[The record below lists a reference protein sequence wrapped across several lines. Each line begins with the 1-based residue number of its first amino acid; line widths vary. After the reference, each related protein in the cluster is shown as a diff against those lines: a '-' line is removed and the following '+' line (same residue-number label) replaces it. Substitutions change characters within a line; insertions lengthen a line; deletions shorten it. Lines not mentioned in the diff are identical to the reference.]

1 MINKEQMRLNN
12 PAVYLYLL
20 AEKANDSFYGNR
32 RQMIEMTSKGSL
44 PMEALDMEPEPS
56 NPYSPPRQPA
66 AKQNGHK
73 YKSPRSHS
81 SQSLCYSFNTAAS
94 PAAIRSWQSK
104 DSLGLRQSYGPKK
117 LCIIEK
123 EVHTTRY
130 LPPRPY
136 FVTNSK
142 TEVTV

>member
-1 MINKEQMRLNN
+1 M
-12 PAVYLYLL
+12 L
-20 AEKANDSFYGNR
+20 AEKANDSFYSNR
-32 RQMIEMTSKGSL
+32 RQMMAMASKGSL

-56 NPYSPPRQPA
+56 NPYSPARQPP

-94 PAAIRSWQSK
+94 PAAPVRSWQSK
-104 DSLGLRQSYGPKK
+104 DSLGLRPQSYIPKK

-130 LPPRPY
+130 LPPQPY

>member
-1 MINKEQMRLNN
+1 MKENDH
-12 PAVYLYLL
+12 AVYVYLL
-20 AEKANDSFYGNR
+20 AEKANDSFYSNR
-32 RQMIEMTSKGSL
+32 RQLIEMATKGSL
-44 PMEALDMEPEPS
+44 PMEAVDMEPEPS
-56 NPYSPPRQPA
+56 NPYSPPRQLA

-73 YKSPRSHS
+73 HKSSKSHS
-81 SQSLCYSFNTAAS
+81 CQSLCYGSS
-94 PAAIRSWQSK
+94 PGGLRPWESK
-104 DSLGLRQSYGPKK
+104 EMLGLRESYGPKK

-130 LPPRPY
+130 VPAQPY